1 MSTVTV
7 DPRIRARRA
16 SVARDAGR
24 RRLRRLL
31 ALAAVI
37 AVALLALALT
47 WTPALDIERIDVRG
61 VSHTSP
67 DAVTEAA
74 GITPGD
80 PLAWFDADA
89 AEQGIAAL
97 PWVDDVVIT
106 RSWTGEV
113 GIEVTERTPVAG
125 IVAPGEDAWLLV
137 DGEGRVLATVGAEPT
152 DVAVMD
158 GVTASAEPGDRL
170 DDDALGALAVAAAI
184 PEGLRPDVARVSG
197 TGTGTEFEAALRA
210 GGVIALGGP
219 DEAEAKLRAAAAVLA
234 TVTPGCV
241 DRLDVALPDA
251 PALVRV
257 PGCV

>member
-37 AVALLALALT
+37 GVALLALALT

-61 VSHTSP
+61 ASHTSP

-97 PWVDDVVIT
+97 PWVDDVVVT

-158 GVTASAEPGDRL
+158 GVTPSAEPGDRL

-184 PEGLRPDVARVSG
+184 PEGLRPDVARVS
-197 TGTGTEFEAALRA
+197 GTGTEFEAALRA

>member
-170 DDDALGALAVAAAI
+170 DDVALGALAVAAAI

>member
-37 AVALLALALT
+37 GVALLALALT

-61 VSHTSP
+61 ASHTSP

-106 RSWTGEV
+106 RSWTGAV

-125 IVAPGEDAWLLV
+125 IVAPGGGAWLLV

-152 DVAVMD
+152 DVAVVD

-170 DDDALGALAVAAAI
+170 DDAPGALAVAAAI

-197 TGTGTEFEAALRA
+197 TGAEVEAALRA

>member
-1 MSTVTV
+1 MSTVAV

-24 RRLRRLL
+24 RRLRRLF

-37 AVALLALALT
+37 GVALLALALT

-61 VSHTSP
+61 ASHTSP

-89 AEQGIAAL
+89 AEQGVAAL

-106 RSWTGEV
+106 RSWTGAV
-113 GIEVTERTPVAG
+113 GIEVTERIPVAG
-125 IVAPGEDAWLLV
+125 IVAPREGAWLLV
-137 DGEGRVLATVGAEPT
+137 DGDGRVLAIVAAEPT
-152 DVAVMD
+152 DVAVVD

-184 PEGLRPDVARVSG
+184 PEGLRPDVARV

-234 TVTPGCV
+234 AVTPGCV

>member
-24 RRLRRLL
+24 RRRRRLL

-37 AVALLALALT
+37 GVALLALALT

-89 AEQGIAAL
+89 AEQGVAAL

-106 RSWTGEV
+106 RSWTGAV

-137 DGEGRVLATVGAEPT
+137 DGEGRVLATVGTEPT

-184 PEGLRPDVARVSG
+184 PEGLRPHVARVS
-197 TGTGTEFEAALRA
+197 GTGTEFEAALRA

>member
-1 MSTVTV
+1 MSTVAV

-37 AVALLALALT
+37 GVALLALALT

-61 VSHTSP
+61 ASHTSP

-125 IVAPGEDAWLLV
+125 L
-137 DGEGRVLATVGAEPT
+137 
-152 DVAVMD
+152 
-158 GVTASAEPGDRL
+158 
-170 DDDALGALAVAAAI
+170 
-184 PEGLRPDVARVSG
+184 VARRRG
-197 TGTGTEFEAALRA
+197 GLAARRRRGPGARHRGRRA
-210 GGVIALGGP
+210 DRCGRRGRCDRVG
-219 DEAEAKLRAAAAVLA
+219 RA
-234 TVTPGCV
+234 
-241 DRLDVALPDA
+241 R
-251 PALVRV
+251 
-257 PGCV
+257 

>member
-1 MSTVTV
+1 MSTVAV

-31 ALAAVI
+31 ALLAVLGVVLLGLAA
-37 AVALLALALT
+37 T
-47 WTPALDIERIDVRG
+47 WTSALDIERIDVRG
-61 VSHTSP
+61 ATHTSS

-74 GITPGD
+74 GVAPGD
-80 PLAWFDADA
+80 PLAWFDVNA
-89 AEQGIAAL
+89 AEQRVAAL
-97 PWVDDVVIT
+97 PWVDAVAVT

-113 GIEVTERTPVAG
+113 GIEVTERVPVAG
-125 IVAPGEDAWLLV
+125 IPAGEGAWLLV
-137 DGEGRVLATVGAEPT
+137 DGDGRVLAAVDAEPS
-152 DVAVMD
+152 DVAVVD
-158 GVTASAEPGDRL
+158 GVTASARPGDQL
-170 DDDALGALAVAAAI
+170 DADALGALAVAAAI
-184 PEGLRPDVARVSG
+184 PASLRPDVARVSG
-197 TGTGTEFEAALRA
+197 TGTGLEAVLRV

-219 DEAEAKLRAAAAVLA
+219 DEAEAKLSAAAAVLA

-241 DRLDVALPDA
+241 DRLDVTLPDA

>member
-1 MSTVTV
+1 MSTVAV

-24 RRLRRLL
+24 RRLRRLF

-37 AVALLALALT
+37 GVALLALALT

-61 VSHTSP
+61 ASHTSP

-97 PWVDDVVIT
+97 PWVDHVVIT

-125 IVAPGEDAWLLV
+125 IVAPGGGAWLLV

-152 DVAVMD
+152 DVAVVD

-170 DDDALGALAVAAAI
+170 DNALGALAVAAAI

-197 TGTGTEFEAALRA
+197 TGAEFEAALRA

>member
-1 MSTVTV
+1 MSTVAV

-37 AVALLALALT
+37 GVALLALALT

-61 VSHTSP
+61 ASHTSP

-80 PLAWFDADA
+80 PLAWFDVDA
-89 AEQGIAAL
+89 AKEGIAAL

-125 IVAPGEDAWLLV
+125 IVAAGEGAWLLV
-137 DGEGRVLATVGAEPT
+137 DGEGRVLDSMGAEPT
-152 DVAVMD
+152 DVAVVD
-158 GVTASAEPGDRL
+158 GVAASAEPGDRL

-184 PEGLRPDVARVSG
+184 PAGLRPDVARVSG
-197 TGTGTEFEAALRA
+197 TGTDFEAALRA

-241 DRLDVALPDA
+241 DRLDVTLPDA

>member
-37 AVALLALALT
+37 GVALLALALS

-61 VSHTSP
+61 ASHTSP
-67 DAVTEAA
+67 AAVTEAA

-125 IVAPGEDAWLLV
+125 IVAPGGGAWLLV

-152 DVAVMD
+152 DVAVVD

-170 DDDALGALAVAAAI
+170 DDALGALAVATAI
-184 PEGLRPDVARVSG
+184 PEGLRPDVARVS
-197 TGTGTEFEAALRA
+197 GTGTEFEAALRA

>member
-1 MSTVTV
+1 MSTVAV

-31 ALAAVI
+31 AL
-37 AVALLALALT
+37 VALLGVVLLGLAAT

-61 VSHTSP
+61 AAHTSS

-74 GITPGD
+74 GVAPGD
-80 PLAWFDADA
+80 PLAWFDVDA
-89 AEQGIAAL
+89 AEQRVAAL
-97 PWVDDVVIT
+97 PWVDAVAIT

-113 GIEVTERTPVAG
+113 GIEVTERIPVAG
-125 IVAPGEDAWLLV
+125 IPAGEGAWLLV
-137 DGEGRVLATVGAEPT
+137 DGDGRVLAAVDAEPS
-152 DVAVMD
+152 DVAVVD
-158 GVTASAEPGDRL
+158 GVTASARPGDQL
-170 DDDALGALAVAAAI
+170 DADALGALAVAAAI
-184 PEGLRPDVARVSG
+184 PASLRPDVARVSG
-197 TGTGTEFEAALRA
+197 TGTGLEAVLRV

-219 DEAEAKLRAAAAVLA
+219 DEAEAKLSAAAAVLA

-241 DRLDVALPDA
+241 DRLDVTLPDA